1 MSAVRSDAK
10 YSLVPDARGDAER
23 GVRYRARGRARVV
36 ALFALVSTV
45 LGVACRPNTG
55 GGAANAAAAS
65 EPAVTLT
72 RDACF
77 GTCSVYTVDLFTD
90 GRVAFEGRAHVTAM
104 GPQTAIVAADSV
116 QTLVRTL
123 RASAHLASDG
133 AWVEGAPECGRH
145 VPDGPR
151 FTLVVHAGGPTRT
164 VQFDAGCTDA
174 PRELAALA
182 DAVDRIAATAQWISD
197 STEN

>member
-1 MSAVRSDAK
+1 MSHERLRLGPGRLPAARTRARIAGLLMAASALLGGACQRNAGAGAAE
-10 YSLVPDARGDAER
+10 SLV
-23 GVRYRARGRARVV
+23 
-36 ALFALVSTV
+36 
-45 LGVACRPNTG
+45 
-55 GGAANAAAAS
+55 AS

-77 GTCSVYTVDLFTD
+77 GTCPVYTVALFTD
-90 GRVAFEGRAHVTAM
+90 GRVHFDGRAHVTAM
-104 GPQTAIVAADSV
+104 GRQTANVSADSV
-116 QTLVRTL
+116 QALVRTL
-123 RASAHLASDG
+123 RADARLASDG
-133 AWVEGAPECGRH
+133 AWVEGASPCGRH

-174 PRELAALA
+174 PRVLAALA